1 MKNNTQR
8 LTMSGIMIALGTML
22 SFLALY
28 RLPFGGSIT
37 AFSMVPVLLLAFIY
51 GTKWGLL
58 CGGVFGALQAL
69 LGATTSGAF
78 LGQKLWGVLAILFLD
93 YIAAFALLG
102 LAGIFKQKIKSARL
116 AMALGVVCAGFARLF
131 AHFVSGVLVFG
142 MWAEWYFT
150 QENYYAFGVKILET
164 YSGWALSAIYSL
176 IYNASYMVPEIALSV
191 FAAVLLIHV
200 KPIRNIAFENGKK
213 L

>member
-8 LTMSGIMIALGTML
+8 LTVSGIMIALGTIL
-22 SFLALY
+22 SILTLY

-37 AFSMVPVLLLAFIY
+37 VFSMVPVFLLAFVY
-51 GTKWGLL
+51 GPKWGLL

-69 LGATTSGAF
+69 LGATTSSAF
-78 LGQKLWGVLAILFLD
+78 LGQKAWGVLAILFLD

-102 LAGIFKQKIKSARL
+102 LAGVFKNNIKSARL

-150 QENYYAFGVKILET
+150 QDNFYAFGANACFFRVIR
-164 YSGWALSAIYSL
+164 GFSAYSL
-176 IYNASYMVPEIALSV
+176 TFLPPER
-191 FAAVLLIHV
+191 FARCVARGLGFRRRSWRCFHR
-200 KPIRNIAFENGKK
+200 PRG
-213 L
+213 